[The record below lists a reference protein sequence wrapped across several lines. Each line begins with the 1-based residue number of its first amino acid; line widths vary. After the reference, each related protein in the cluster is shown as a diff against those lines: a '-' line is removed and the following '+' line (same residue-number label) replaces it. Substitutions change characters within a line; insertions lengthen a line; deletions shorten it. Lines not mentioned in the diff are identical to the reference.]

1 MGTYSTTEKLRL
13 LSNYQD
19 SDYSLGVYA
28 D

>member
-19 SDYSLGVYA
+19 SDYSLG
-28 D
+28 